1 MAGDNLGD
9 DYKGAFKAASARAV
23 KAFEPEGIVDK
34 MITLPFGEM
43 PAGAAV
49 NIAIFDVATHTWD
62 LAKGTGQSTALDPE
76 VLGAAL
82 ELAQQMLA
90 DDWRAAGMFGTQVPV
105 PDDAPVQDRL
115 AGFTGR
121 TP

>member
-1 MAGDNLGD
+1 
-9 DYKGAFKAASARAV
+9 
-23 KAFEPEGIVDK
+23 

-43 PAGAAV
+43 PAGVAV
-49 NIAIFDVATHTWD
+49 NFAIFDVTTHTWD
-62 LAKGTGQSTALDPE
+62 LAKGTGQSTDLDPE

-82 ELAQQMLA
+82 DAAQLMLT
-90 DDWRAAGMFGTQVPV
+90 DDFRALGLFGEPVPV
-105 PDDAPVQDRL
+105 PDDAPMQDRL